1 MKKTIILYLVLVGFT
16 AIAFWIFFASINFL
30 TCKSLARFDNAKTK
44 MTALGI
50 CYASINGGEYF
61 KAVK

>member
-1 MKKTIILYLVLVGFT
+1 MKKTIILYLVLVGFP
-16 AIAFWIFFASINFL
+16 ALAFWIFFASINFL
-30 TCKSLARFDNAKTK
+30 TCKSLVKFDNAQVK
-44 MTALGI
+44 MTSFGI

>member
-1 MKKTIILYLVLVGFT
+1 MKKIFIYFVIISFPVLAF
-16 AIAFWIFFASINFL
+16 AIFLASVNLL
-30 TCKSLARFDNAKTK
+30 TCKSLERFDNAETK
-44 MTALGI
+44 MSAFGV